1 MRKIGID
8 FGTCN
13 IKGAEK
19 KKNGNVTY
27 IKLGKRIDERR
38 IPNVIAY
45 EQREG
50 DGTPFFYIGEAA
62 LRKPL
67 SESDKVRHIKS
78 YLQEEKWERTLSF
91 GKVVNGYDV
100 TKDIMSCLYEGLHNS
115 NKNEELS
122 ATITVPVNF
131 SRRQQL
137 IVEKAARNAGFQV
150 DAVITEPFA
159 SLFFLMKDHF
169 EDEDGHRVLVF
180 DFGGGTLDLCLAEIR
195 NTEGRIRIEVQS
207 TVGISYGGDSL
218 DEDILNDIL
227 RKRYPEQVKNALER
241 QENGFINA
249 VNRYHIMDTIEN
261 MKAEL
266 FEEDDVEEAG
276 SAELITQLHGGNVVE
291 FGEIAVSDIYGML
304 REHGW
309 QKRLFHLLDKLF
321 DDSDLIPME
330 VTDIFMVG
338 GTSSIPLFREMI
350 ADYFV
355 RYGQKNVD
363 ALFELN
369 DEMDREDRLYISVAA
384 GAAIYNELIDTEEM
398 VIKDKIPF
406 MIYTKDEN
414 GKCCSKLRKDDYFKD
429 YSSALAPITEW
440 MRQEKKIAVY
450 QTIFGEEDKEVF
462 LGYIPLS
469 EDIAKHATLY
479 RLTVDRKR
487 TISMDF
493 GYLLEDSDVSDMGF
507 CRDWQEEL
515 TIEIENAGEG
525 RR

>member
-19 KKNGNVTY
+19 KKNGDITY
-27 IKLGKRIDERR
+27 VKLGKQIDEAR

-45 EQREG
+45 EQREE
-50 DGTPFFYIGEAA
+50 DSIFYIGEAA
-62 LRKPL
+62 LKKPL
-67 SESDKVRHIKS
+67 SECDKVKHIKS
-78 YLQEEKWERTLSF
+78 YLQEANWERKLSF

-100 TKDIMSCLYEGLHNS
+100 TKDIMSCLYKEIYNT

-131 SRRQQL
+131 SKRQQL
-137 IVEKAARNAGFQV
+137 IVERAAQEAGFQV

-159 SLFFLMKDHF
+159 ALFFLMRDHL
-169 EDEDGHRVLVF
+169 EDEDSHRILIF

-195 NTEGRIRIEVQS
+195 TVEGRIKIEVQS
-207 TVGISYGGDSL
+207 TVGISYGGDNL
-218 DEDILNDIL
+218 DEDILNHIV
-227 RKRYPEQVKNALER
+227 KERYPEQVKRALEQ
-241 QENGFINA
+241 QENRFHNA
-249 VNRYHIMDTIEN
+249 INRYHIMDAIESV
-261 MKAEL
+261 KAEL
-266 FEEDDVEEAG
+266 FEEDDVKLTK
-276 SAELITQLHGGNVVE
+276 SAELITTQHDGNVSD
-291 FGEIAVSDIYGML
+291 FGEIEVSDIYKML
-304 REHGW
+304 RKHGW
-309 QKRLFHLLDKLF
+309 QERLFRLLDKLF
-321 DDSDLIPME
+321 DNSDFIPME
-330 VTDIFMVG
+330 ITDIFTVG
-338 GTSSIPLFREMI
+338 GTSSIPLFRDMI
-350 ADYFV
+350 TDYFV
-355 RYGQKNVD
+355 RYKHEDVD

-369 DEMDREDRLYISVAA
+369 DEMDREERLYTSVAA

-406 MIYTKDEN
+406 MIYTKNEN
-414 GKCCSKLRKDDYFKD
+414 GKICSKLMKDDYFKD

-440 MRQEKKIAVY
+440 MQQEKKIGVY

-487 TISMDF
+487 TIGMDF
-493 GYLLEDSDVSDMGF
+493 GYLLTGTEVSDLGF
-507 CRDWQEEL
+507 CREWYIEL
-515 TIEIENAGEG
+515 KIEIEYAGED
-525 RR
+525 RE